1 MMFVKLANFS
11 FVSMSKHF
19 GPIFS
24 ICVIYVVMLF
34 ILVI

>member
-1 MMFVKLANFS
+1 MMFVKLASFS

-24 ICVIYVVMLF
+24 ICVIYAVTVF